1 MNREEGMELVQ
12 RSIDGDL
19 NEEESSR
26 LQLYL
31 QNYPECAALLG
42 RLTRLSEELT
52 QLPHVTPRYS
62 LVDAILPQLERIVP
76 EPAPDAEQA
85 TAAEAAAY
93 EPRSRRIGGRKSVY
107 RSLAAV
113 VAAGVVAGVLLIA
126 QPFSLQSD
134 QQKAALQQESAAGS
148 APGAASSDIMR
159 KNVMNEK
166 AVPEMAEDNASSSE
180 FNQQSQSSSS
190 SEGSADGG
198 DESVSGTSLHGSAG
212 GGESGSS
219 VDSAGEVPAAKTETQ
234 SPTASLSA
242 TPDSAAGSRLEFA
255 PPAASSSGTSDKTDQ
270 DTRNFASAQGEG
282 PAKSGA
288 GASGPAAAEA
298 PSVAG
303 LPEMSLSAAMPSW
316 ASPDGKLTA
325 LAYQGGLRIVKT
337 EGLETVF
344 ESGNREGTVSDVS
357 WGQDGQDLYYTWTDA
372 SGKATDL
379 WWNAKENREQAR

>member
-31 QNYPECAALLG
+31 QNYPECAALLE

-52 QLPHVTPRYS
+52 QLPHVTPKYS

-76 EPAPDAEQA
+76 EPAPVVGQA
-85 TAAEAAAY
+85 PAAEAAY
-93 EPRSRRIGGRKSVY
+93 EPRTRRTGSRKSMY
-107 RSLAAV
+107 RGLAAV

-134 QQKAALQQESAAGS
+134 QQKAALQQESAAET
-148 APGAASSDIMR
+148 APGAASSDMLR
-159 KNVMNEK
+159 KNVMSEK
-166 AVPEMAEDNASSSE
+166 ALPGVDEKSAGASASS
-180 FNQQSQSSSS
+180 QQSQSANA
-190 SEGSADGG
+190 SEGAADGG
-198 DESVSGTSLHGSAG
+198 SESVDGTSLNAADG

-219 VDSAGEVPAAKTETQ
+219 AGSADGV
-234 SPTASLSA
+234 PTAKIGTQ
-242 TPDSAAGSRLEFA
+242 TPTADQHVAPPVSGGEERQGFA
-255 PPAASSSGTSDKTDQ
+255 PPASASST
-270 DTRNFASAQGEG
+270 ASAGVTD
-282 PAKSGA
+282 KSDADARDAG
-288 GASGPAAAEA
+288 GASSDAPAATEA
-298 PSVAG
+298 PSLAG
-303 LPEMSLSAAMPSW
+303 EPNVTFSAAEQYVPSW

-325 LAYQGGLRIVKT
+325 VAYHGGLRIVKT

-344 ESGNREGTVSDVS
+344 ESDKREGTVSDVS
-357 WGQDGQDLYYTWTDA
+357 WGQAGQDLYYTWTDG
-372 SGKATDL
+372 SGKATDM